1 MKSAVSL
8 SLSCSSVTPT
18 ESRRFFHSGLMLL
31 LYWGEGGRGRGG
43 RGRKCVHE
51 GEEGI
56 VRKEKTMMKE
66 GSVYQ

>member
-31 LYWGEGGRGRGG
+31 LYWGEGGRERGREGG
-43 RGRKCVHE
+43 REGGGESVCVRE
-51 GEEGI
+51 
-56 VRKEKTMMKE
+56 RKELLGKRK
-66 GSVYQ
+66 Q

>member
-31 LYWGEGGRGRGG
+31 LYWGEGGREGG
-43 RGRKCVHE
+43 RE
-51 GEEGI
+51 GGGESVCMRE
-56 VRKEKTMMKE
+56 RKELLGKRK
-66 GSVYQ
+66 Q